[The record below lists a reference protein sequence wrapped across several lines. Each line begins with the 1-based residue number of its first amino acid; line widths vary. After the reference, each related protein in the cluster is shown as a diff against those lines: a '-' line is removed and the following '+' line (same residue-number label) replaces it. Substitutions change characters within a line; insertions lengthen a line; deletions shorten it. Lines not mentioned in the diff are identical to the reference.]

1 MINQHMKKILLT
13 FFVLLGFVCSN
24 ESLAQ
29 SEVDSSLVSK
39 YVYCEIVGT
48 QKLFST
54 KITVSVDF
62 GQEKDYFYRDSR
74 LRDEQTGK
82 VHTFNSMVDALNFM
96 GSSGWEFVQAYTV
109 TIGQQN
115 VYHYLLKKLK
125 VDN

>member
-39 YVYCEIVGT
+39 YVY
-48 QKLFST
+48 
-54 KITVSVDF
+54 F

>member
-1 MINQHMKKILLT
+1 MKKILLT
-13 FFVLLGFVCSN
+13 FSILLGFVCSN
-24 ESLAQ
+24 KLLAQ
-29 SEVDSSLVSK
+29 SEVDSSTASK

-82 VHTFNSMVDALNFM
+82 VQTFNSMVDALNFM

-115 VYHYLLKKLK
+115 VYHYLLKKSK